1 MLAGLVFI
9 ANDKPKEAVMRK
21 KEKIVSETNANRA
34 KMKELGKLC
43 FGKLY
48 DASVI
53 TGKTLKTAGNA
64 TVSVLKTSY
73 SYVHSAC
80 KKISRKFF

>member
-1 MLAGLVFI
+1 MG
-9 ANDKPKEAVMRK
+9 
-21 KEKIVSETNANRA
+21 KIVSETNENRA
-34 KMKELGKLC
+34 KMEDLGKLC
-43 FGKLY
+43 FGKIY

-53 TGKTLKTAGNA
+53 TGKALKTAGKA
-64 TVSVLKTSY
+64 TVSALKTSY